1 MWKVVTPMTASP
13 LSDTALLQLMTW
25 LSPSY
30 PVGGYVYSHGIE
42 FAVEDGWVTD
52 EAALVRWI
60 SGIVTF
66 GAGRVDGVLFAK
78 AWQAV
83 TDKDEKVLFETIE
96 CADAMRGTSELVLEG
111 TAQGEAFVDTVRQ
124 TTSSDDVLQLIG
136 LLNSIDRPITYPVA
150 VAAISA
156 ATAIPLRPALLAFT
170 NAFVANLVS
179 AAVRLVPLGQI
190 AGQRAMVNLKPIM
203 LQSVEESLGRDMTEL
218 GTAAP
223 LIDWTSMKHETQFT
237 RLFRS

>member
-42 FAVEDGWVTD
+42 FAVEDGRVTD

-60 SGIVTF
+60 RGIVTF

-96 CADAMRGTSELVLEG
+96 CADAMRGTSELILEG

-124 TTSSDDVLQLIG
+124 TTSSA
-136 LLNSIDRPITYPVA
+136 RPAASLAIRSAVAGAMIISSHHRAKATCGDSWSWGGSKASVSTRDPVRLSKVAGPTKRQATGVMSTRTEAPACTARLTRVA
-150 VAAISA
+150 V
-156 ATAIPLRPALLAFT
+156 L
-170 NAFVANLVS
+170 
-179 AAVRLVPLGQI
+179 
-190 AGQRAMVNLKPIM
+190 
-203 LQSVEESLGRDMTEL
+203 
-218 GTAAP
+218 
-223 LIDWTSMKHETQFT
+223 
-237 RLFRS
+237 